1 MLDDGEWPRKMEYV
15 LCEDFNEN
23 KVPKRTNLDL
33 RKALQDVS
41 LLYVIIT
48 KNKFISYNT
57 NDNDVIIK
65 I

>member
-41 LLYVIIT
+41 LLYVII
-48 KNKFISYNT
+48 NG
-57 NDNDVIIK
+57 
-65 I
+65 